1 MTIFYVVRHG
11 ETEWNKAG
19 RIQGQQNSALNEE
32 GVSQANAA
40 ARALYRMP
48 PKSLTQLVSSD
59 LGRTLQT
66 AAPIAAALGL
76 PVLQDKRLRERAFG
90 VFEGLERTQMQAQYP
105 DEFAR
110 WQSRDPHY
118 RVPGG
123 ESLEDMRV
131 RLSSSFHEMAV
142 RWPTDGVVVISH
154 GGVLDV
160 LYRIAMDI
168 ASEAPRTWTLANA
181 SLNLIAIDAALRW
194 KVLDWGNVEH
204 LAQSEDESFV

>member
-19 RIQGQQNSALNEE
+19 RIQGQQNSPLNQE
-32 GVSQANAA
+32 GITQAQAA
-40 ARALYRMP
+40 ARALRRLP
-48 PKSLTQLVSSD
+48 EPSLTRLVTSD

-66 AAPIAAALGL
+66 AAPIAHALAL
-76 PVLQDKRLRERAFG
+76 ETLQDSRLRERGFG
-90 VFEGLERTQMQAQYP
+90 VFEGLERAQMQAQYP
-105 DEFAR
+105 EEFDR

-131 RLSSSFHEMAV
+131 RLSASFHEMAR
-142 RWPTDGVVVISH
+142 RWPRENVVVVTH

-160 LYRIAMDI
+160 LYRIANGI
-168 ASEAPRTWTLANA
+168 TSEAPRDWTLANA
-181 SLNLIAIDAALRW
+181 SLNVIAIDQALQW
-194 KVLDWGNVEH
+194 QVLDWGNVAH
-204 LAQSEDESFV
+204 LGHSEDESFV